1 MNMLPRIRPFTFML
15 AALLGAALL
24 AGAASALAG
33 TSRSV
38 VASSASTAHASSALS
53 AQASSAPKAH
63 ASASFLTGIGD
74 QQTEMFT
81 NPLWLQLHTKI
92 ARYIAPYDAAVRP
105 YSLQLAREW
114 IGEAEADHQQ
124 VLVAFY
130 HSEYTPT
137 KMPSVAVY
145 QRDIKKFLAL
155 FPKVKQYQAWNEANR
170 GTVVEIVK
178 GKRHIGLVS
187 PTASQ
192 SARYYKALRAICR
205 GCTLTG
211 LDILDGPSVSP
222 SLRYIAEYKHEISR
236 LKVPMPKL
244 WGLHNY
250 SDTNRFQTIRTRAI
264 LAAVPGQVWLT
275 ETGGIVQFGSS
286 FPNKKGSGLT
296 RASKALA
303 FMFKIAAS
311 NSRIK
316 RLYIFQWSGGTA
328 AVRFDAG
335 LMDPKYNPRPGYV
348 VVCKQLHAAKCKVK
362 VSKS

>member
-1 MNMLPRIRPFTFML
+1 MPKHLRSRPGLLAPLVSGVVLLLVLTTPLQGASSFAVAIKPHARVAATKPR
-15 AALLGAALL
+15 
-24 AGAASALAG
+24 AGAAS
-33 TSRSV
+33 
-38 VASSASTAHASSALS
+38 
-53 AQASSAPKAH
+53 
-63 ASASFLTGIGD
+63 SFLTGIGD
-74 QQTEMFT
+74 QRTEMFSD
-81 NPLWLQLHTKI
+81 PLWLQLHTKI

-114 IGEAEADHQQ
+114 IGDAEAAHQQ

-137 KMPSVAVY
+137 KMPSVSVY
-145 QRDIKKFLAL
+145 QRDVKKFLAL

-170 GTVVEIVK
+170 GTIVEIVK
-178 GKRHIGLVS
+178 HKRHVALVS
-187 PTASQ
+187 PSASQ
-192 SARYYKALRAICR
+192 SAQYYKVLRAICR

-211 LDILDGPSVSP
+211 LDILDGPSVGP
-222 SLRYIAEYKHEISR
+222 TLGYIGEYKHEIAR
-236 LKVPMPKL
+236 LKVPMPQL

-250 SDTNRFQTIRTRAI
+250 SDTNRFQSTRTRAI
-264 LAAVPGQVWLT
+264 LATVPGQVWLT

-296 RASKALA
+296 RAARA
-303 FMFKIAAS
+303 IAYMFRLAAS

-316 RLYIFQWSGGTA
+316 RLYIFQWSGSSE

-348 VVCKQLHAAKCKVK
+348 VVCKQVHAAKCGVK
-362 VSKS
+362 VSRR

>member
-1 MNMLPRIRPFTFML
+1 MNMLTHLRPRT
-15 AALLGAALL
+15 LLLTLL
-24 AGAASALAG
+24 AVGSMSIGATSALAG
-33 TSRSV
+33 SSARTAS
-38 VASSASTAHASSALS
+38 ASSNVRAHASS
-53 AQASSAPKAH
+53 
-63 ASASFLTGIGD
+63 SFLTGIGD
-74 QQTEMFT
+74 QQTNMFT

-137 KMPSVAVY
+137 KMPSVTVY
-145 QRDIKKFLAL
+145 QRDVKKFLAL

-170 GTVVEIVK
+170 GTIVEIVK
-178 GKRHIGLVS
+178 GKRHTALVS
-187 PTASQ
+187 PSASQ
-192 SARYYKALRAICR
+192 SAQYYKALRAVCR
-205 GCTLTG
+205 GCSLTG

-222 SLRYIAEYKHEISR
+222 SLRYIAAYKHEIAH
-236 LKVPMPKL
+236 LKVPMPQL

-250 SDTNRFQTIRTRAI
+250 SDTNRFQSTRTRAI

-275 ETGGIVQFGSS
+275 ETGGIVQFGST
-286 FPNKKGSGLT
+286 FPNKKGAGLT
-296 RASKALA
+296 RAAKALS

-316 RLYIFQWSGGTA
+316 RLYIFQWSGATGA
-328 AVRFDAG
+328 ARFDAG
-335 LMDPKYNPRPGYV
+335 LTDPSYLPRPGYV
-348 VVCKQLHAAKCKVK
+348 VVCKQLHAAKCNVK
-362 VSKS
+362 VSKR

>member
-1 MNMLPRIRPFTFML
+1 ML
-15 AALLGAALL
+15 APLLSAVML
-24 AGAASALAG
+24 AGTASALAG
-33 TSRSV
+33 SSRPDA
-38 VASSASTAHASSALS
+38 VAASAYGAHASALS
-53 AQASSAPKAH
+53 ARTSSISSARTSPSAH
-63 ASASFLTGIGD
+63 TAASYLTGIGD
-74 QQTEMFT
+74 QQTEMFN

-137 KMPSVAVY
+137 KMPSLAVY
-145 QRDIKKFLAL
+145 QRDVKKFLAL

-178 GKRHIGLVS
+178 HKRHIGLVS
-187 PTASQ
+187 PSANQ
-192 SARYYKALRAICR
+192 SAQYYKALRAVCR

-222 SLRYIAEYKHEISR
+222 SLRYIAAYKHEIAK

-250 SDTNRFQTIRTRAI
+250 SDTNRFQTTRTRAI

-296 RASKALA
+296 RAAKALS
-303 FMFKIAAS
+303 FMFKLAAS

-348 VVCKQLHAAKCKVK
+348 VVCKQVHAANCKVK
-362 VSKS
+362 VSKR

>member
-1 MNMLPRIRPFTFML
+1 MNMLPRLRPFTLLL
-15 AALLGAALL
+15 AALLLGAILL
-24 AGAASALAG
+24 GATSALAG
-33 TSRSV
+33 SSRSAA
-38 VASSASTAHASSALS
+38 VASSASRARASATPRAHA
-53 AQASSAPKAH
+53 ASSY
-63 ASASFLTGIGD
+63 LTGIGD
-74 QQTEMFT
+74 QQTEMFA
-81 NPLWLQLHTKI
+81 NPMWLQLHTKI

-137 KMPSVAVY
+137 KMPSVTVY
-145 QRDIKKFLAL
+145 QRDVKKFLAL

-192 SARYYKALRAICR
+192 SAQYYKALRASCH

-222 SLRYIAEYKHEISR
+222 SLRYIAEYKHEIAR

-250 SDTNRFQTIRTRAI
+250 SDTNRFQTTRTRAI

-296 RASKALA
+296 RAAKALS

-311 NSRIK
+311 NSRIR
-316 RLYIFQWSGGTA
+316 RLYIFQWSGGTS

-335 LMDPKYNPRPGYV
+335 LMDPKDNPRPGYV
-348 VVCKQLHAAKCKVK
+348 VVCKQLHAAKCNVK